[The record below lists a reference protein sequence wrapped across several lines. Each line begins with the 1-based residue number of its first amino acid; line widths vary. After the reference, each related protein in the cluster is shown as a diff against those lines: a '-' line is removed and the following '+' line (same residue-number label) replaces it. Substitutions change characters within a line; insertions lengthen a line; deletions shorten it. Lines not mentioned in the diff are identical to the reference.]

1 MPLTNIL
8 EVELF
13 YVCGIDFMGP
23 FPSSYGHK
31 YILLAVDYVSKW
43 VEAIPTITCDAKVV
57 LRFIRS
63 NIFSR
68 FGTPRVVI
76 SDEGSH
82 FCNKL
87 FASLLAKYGVKH
99 RVSLAYHPQ
108 SNGQAEVSNKET
120 KKILEKTVNVTRKDW
135 ANKIDDS
142 LWAYRTAFK
151 TPLGMSPYQIIYG
164 KACHLLVELEHKAY
178 WATRM
183 LNMNLEMAEKKR
195 SLQLNELDELRQ
207 DAYDN
212 SRIYKEK
219 TKTWHDKHLVHSEF
233 KPRQQALLFNSRLK
247 LFPGKLRSRWFGPLV
262 ITQVFPYG
270 SVELMHPERG

>member
-1 MPLTNIL
+1 MPESEVSEILVHCHSLECRGHFNGQRPRAKVLQSGFYWPHIYIFKDAHLFSKSCDRCQRTGNIGRQNEMPLTNIL

-13 YVCGIDFMGP
+13 YVWGIDFMGP
-23 FPSSYGHK
+23 FPLSYGHK

-57 LRFIRS
+57 QRFIKS

-68 FGTPRVVI
+68 FETPRAVI
-76 SDEGSH
+76 SDEGSY

-108 SNGQAEVSNKET
+108 SNGQAEVSNREI

-142 LWAYRTAFK
+142 LWAY
-151 TPLGMSPYQIIYG
+151 
-164 KACHLLVELEHKAY
+164 
-178 WATRM
+178 
-183 LNMNLEMAEKKR
+183 
-195 SLQLNELDELRQ
+195 
-207 DAYDN
+207 
-212 SRIYKEK
+212 
-219 TKTWHDKHLVHSEF
+219 
-233 KPRQQALLFNSRLK
+233 
-247 LFPGKLRSRWFGPLV
+247 
-262 ITQVFPYG
+262 
-270 SVELMHPERG
+270 